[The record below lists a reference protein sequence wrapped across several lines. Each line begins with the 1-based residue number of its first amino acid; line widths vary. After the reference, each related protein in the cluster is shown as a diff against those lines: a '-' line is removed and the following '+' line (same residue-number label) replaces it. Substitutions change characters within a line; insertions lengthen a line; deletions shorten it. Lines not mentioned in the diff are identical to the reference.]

1 MGLIHEIFTSHRE
14 SVVKWHPLPCLT
26 KGFIERIIGTLD
38 RIPVHNGKGADR
50 TKQTEQNERA
60 DIRKDGRGRPCQ
72 SGYK

>member
-50 TKQTEQNERA
+50 TKQTE
-60 DIRKDGRGRPCQ
+60 IRKDGRGRPCQ